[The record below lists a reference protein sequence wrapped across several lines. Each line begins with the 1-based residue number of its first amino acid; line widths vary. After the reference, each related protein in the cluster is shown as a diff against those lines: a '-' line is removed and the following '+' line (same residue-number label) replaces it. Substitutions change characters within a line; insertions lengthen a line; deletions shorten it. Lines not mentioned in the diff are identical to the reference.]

1 MRPPLLVIVGP
12 TAAGKSDLAVDLALE
27 LDAEVVSADSMQ
39 VYRHFDVGTGK
50 LTPEECRG
58 VPHHLIDVVNPDEHF
73 SAARFV
79 ELADRAIGE
88 VARRGRSVVIA
99 GGTGLYVR
107 ALLQGLFEAPEPSE
121 KIRERHQRL
130 REDLGTVAM
139 HEQLVR
145 LDPEAASRINP
156 NDFMRISRALEVY
169 EQLGRPISELH
180 QSHRFAERRYP
191 NVMIGLAPPRQQLRE
206 RIEQRVDQMMAQGW
220 LDEVRHLIEIGYG
233 ASHPMGAL
241 GYRHLQQH
249 MNRSL
254 DLDEA
259 VRQTKRDTW
268 RFAKRQLSWFGT
280 ESGIRWY
287 ESRTEVDP
295 AELHRRLSEA
305 RRERL
310 ELVDDDDDEE

>member
-12 TAAGKSDLAVDLALE
+12 TAAGKSDLAVDLARE

-50 LTPEECRG
+50 LAPEEQRG

-79 ELADRAIGE
+79 ELADLAIGE
-88 VARRGRSVVIA
+88 VASRGRQVVIA

-107 ALLQGLFEAPEPSE
+107 ALLQGLFEAPQPSE
-121 KIRERHQRL
+121 EIREQHRRL
-130 REDLGTVAM
+130 RDELGTVAM
-139 HEQLVR
+139 HEQLAD

-156 NDFMRISRALEVY
+156 NDFIRISRALEVY

-180 QSHRFAERRYP
+180 RSHRFAERRYP
-191 NVMIGLAPPRQQLRE
+191 SVMIGLAPPRQQLRE
-206 RIEQRVDQMMAQGW
+206 RIEKRVDQMMARGW
-220 LDEVRHLIEIGYG
+220 LDEVRHLVEIGYG

-241 GYRHLQQH
+241 GYRHLLQH
-249 MNRSL
+249 LNRSL
-254 DLDEA
+254 DLGEA

-268 RFAKRQLSWFGT
+268 RFAKRQLNWFGT
-280 ESGIRWY
+280 EHGICWF
-287 ESRTEVDP
+287 ESREAVEP
-295 AELHRRLSEA
+295 AELHRRLSEV
-305 RRERL
+305 RRERPDS
-310 ELVDDDDDEE
+310 VDDDEE